1 MKYELSPSMLS
12 ADFTKLGEQIQ
23 EIENAGV
30 KWLHIDVMDGAFV
43 PSISFGMPVIASIRK
58 QTNLFFDVHLMIE
71 EPGRYIQDF
80 KKSGADMLT
89 IHVEACK
96 HLDSTLRLI
105 KAAGMKVGVA
115 LNPATPLCTLEHVL
129 NLVDMVLIMTVN
141 PGFGGQK
148 YITNC
153 TEKVRKLRQMITE
166 AGLDVDIQVD
176 GGVNAATIS
185 NVLEAGANIIVA
197 GSAVFGDHI
206 PERVKELQD
215 IMKQYEEK

>member
-12 ADFTKLGEQIQ
+12 ADFTKLGEQIR